1 MLERYI
7 NVDKLDN

>member
-7 NVDKLDN
+7 NVDKLHN